1 MIMHSVDP
9 EDTYTIDINRKKN
22 ENFSSLDL
30 TKSRITMISTL
41 PAFVTDSIEFIFWI
55 CISSC
60 IIIHDLS
67 CNIRL

>member
-1 MIMHSVDP
+1 LPLEFLDHEIYEIRRSAAMIMHSVDP

-41 PAFVTDSIEFIFWI
+41 PAFVTDIEFIF
-55 CISSC
+55 
-60 IIIHDLS
+60 
-67 CNIRL
+67 

>member
-41 PAFVTDSIEFIFWI
+41 PAFVTDIEFIFFGFAFLAV
-55 CISSC
+55 
-60 IIIHDLS
+60 LS
-67 CNIRL
+67 